1 MSKGKKNTALWED
14 YKKELHD
21 MWKGNEDMVDYC
33 MKACAEVVGL
43 PNGMLH
49 DIDKEHIQTGLCFGY
64 SDMGYGPSYED
75 ACKSAREAREAPDAF
90 MTQNMRTYTDA
101 LHNLSLHGER
111 HFVCMASSMPRIKG
125 IRYVRVTDVLEA
137 VGGSAVLG
145 ELKGTVADV
154 RGERV
159 YICTDEDVA
168 LLKEGYERAAAVHEK
183 KLRAYLK
190 RYGTSKLHIWTYWMD
205 D

>member
-64 SDMGYGPSYED
+64 SDIGYGPTYDEACD
-75 ACKSAREAREAPDAF
+75 AAREARKAPDAF

-111 HFVCMASSMPRIKG
+111 HFVCMASSLPRIKG
-125 IRYVRVTDVLEA
+125 IRYVRTTDILEA
-137 VGGSAVLG
+137 VGGSAVLE
-145 ELKGTVADV
+145 ELKGAEISVN
-154 RGERV
+154 GESM

-168 LLKEGYERAAAVHEK
+168 LLRAGYERAAAAHEK

-190 RYGTSKLHIWTYWMD
+190 RYGTSKLNIWTYWMD